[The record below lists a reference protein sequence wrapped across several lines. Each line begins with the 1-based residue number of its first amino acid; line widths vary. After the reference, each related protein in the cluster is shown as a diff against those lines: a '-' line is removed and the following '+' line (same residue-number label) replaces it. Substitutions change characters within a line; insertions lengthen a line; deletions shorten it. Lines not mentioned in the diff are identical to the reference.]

1 MTLNPQVALSHIQF
15 LLDGN
20 AIEIGPASKKRRVV
34 PAEANKMHVS
44 RALHSDNNAD
54 KQTEVLQYLE
64 NFNASRDPVATTSS
78 NPTSEST
85 PRDAEVSHGYA
96 RR

>member
-1 MTLNPQVALSHIQF
+1 MSLILQGALSHIQF
-15 LLDGN
+15 PFDGN
-20 AIEIGPASKKRRVV
+20 AIEVGPVTKKRRVV
-34 PAEANKMHVS
+34 PAEANRMHVS

-64 NFNASRDPVATTSS
+64 NLEASRDTTATTSS
-78 NPTSEST
+78 DHTTEST

-96 RR
+96 SR